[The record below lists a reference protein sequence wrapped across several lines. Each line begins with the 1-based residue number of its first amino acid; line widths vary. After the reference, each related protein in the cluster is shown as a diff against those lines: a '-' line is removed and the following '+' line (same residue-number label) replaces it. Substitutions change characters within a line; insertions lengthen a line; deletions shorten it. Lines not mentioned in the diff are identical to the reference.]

1 MEEKKLNRKMTLGA
15 MSFVVLLELLL
26 PLVSVASAV
35 SNSIDVTPAIIN
47 LGGQVTITLT
57 TVGAA
62 AGTLTV
68 TQKSTMTSWT
78 INIAQ
83 GAGSTAYVF
92 PTVWP
97 AGANTNAV
105 GAYDVLATIS
115 IAGLPHTWN
124 TQFQVE
130 FFVVPELPLGILMA
144 TLASFAALGIL
155 KKYKTRQ

>member
-1 MEEKKLNRKMTLGA
+1 MNRKMTLGA

-26 PLVSVASAV
+26 PLVSVALAA
-35 SNSIDVTPAIIN
+35 SNSIDVTPAVLN
-47 LGGQVTITLT
+47 LGGSTTITLT
-57 TVGAA
+57 TAEAA
-62 AGTLTV
+62 VGTLTV
-68 TQKSTMTSWT
+68 TYKPTMTSWT

-92 PTVWP
+92 PTAWP

-105 GAYDVLATIS
+105 GDYDVQASITIGS
-115 IAGLPHTWN
+115 HTPDPWN
-124 TQFQVE
+124 TAFRVE

>member
-1 MEEKKLNRKMTLGA
+1 MLNRKMSLGA

-26 PLVSVASAV
+26 PLVSVASA
-35 SNSIDVTPAIIN
+35 SNTLDVTPAVIN

-57 TVGAA
+57 TEEAA
-62 AGTLTV
+62 VGTLTV
-68 TQKSTMTSWT
+68 THKPTMTSWT

-83 GAGSTAYVF
+83 LAGSTAYVF
-92 PTVWP
+92 PTAWP

-105 GAYDVLATIS
+105 GDYDVQASVTI
-115 IAGLPHTWN
+115 GNHTPIPWAAS
-124 TQFQVE
+124 FRVE